1 MSLGESVTVH
11 YKTPYPR
18 LAFLHL
24 PWLPSPA
31 GFGNHA
37 FVPLEC
43 TAFACKAGNVDLNV
57 RNDVGG
63 TVT

>member
-24 PWLPSPA
+24 PWLPSPV
-31 GFGNHA
+31 GLGNRA
-37 FVPLEC
+37 SVPLQC
-43 TAFACKAGNVDLNV
+43 AAFAYEAGDVDSNV
-57 RNDVGG
+57 RNDVGD